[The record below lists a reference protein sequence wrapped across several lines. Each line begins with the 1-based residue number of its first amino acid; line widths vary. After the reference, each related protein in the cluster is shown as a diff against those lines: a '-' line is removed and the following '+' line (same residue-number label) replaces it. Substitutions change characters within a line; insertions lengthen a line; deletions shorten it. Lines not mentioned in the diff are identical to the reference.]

1 VLRLLHYLKGN
12 RMHQHIE
19 NALRAIRTMTDKKL
33 YVEPGNSTTGISWA
47 LLDDEGFVLLKAKTR
62 GQFID
67 KLEAFQL
74 GCFFMGTE

>member
-1 VLRLLHYLKGN
+1 
-12 RMHQHIE
+12 MHQHIE

-33 YVEPGNSTTGISWA
+33 YVAPGNSTTGISWA